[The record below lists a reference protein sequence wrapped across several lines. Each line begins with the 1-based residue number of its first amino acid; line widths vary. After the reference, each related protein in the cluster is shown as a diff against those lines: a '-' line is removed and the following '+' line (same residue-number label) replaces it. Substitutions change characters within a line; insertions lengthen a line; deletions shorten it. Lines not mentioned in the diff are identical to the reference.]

1 MVKIDEEVD
10 DGDAEEKEEE
20 EEADDE
26 EEEEEEGEEDGSET
40 ERLLAAMKEK
50 PSGTLTWQAQQEGNR
65 KVSVYARASVGWRA
79 SNFLYEYFCRQNE
92 YIPGAK

>member
-1 MVKIDEEVD
+1 MESDEEVD
-10 DGDAEEKEEE
+10 DED
-20 EEADDE
+20 ADDE
-26 EEEEEEGEEDGSET
+26 KAEEAGEEEGEDEEEGSET